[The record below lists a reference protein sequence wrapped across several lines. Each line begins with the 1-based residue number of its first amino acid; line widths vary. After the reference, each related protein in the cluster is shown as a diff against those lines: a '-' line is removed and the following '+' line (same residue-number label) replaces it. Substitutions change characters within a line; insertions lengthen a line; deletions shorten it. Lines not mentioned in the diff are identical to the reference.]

1 MDFIYPEFYET
12 SIWLFKTLKY
22 LFKWGDNKLAL
33 KLNLSAHILSSSS
46 FKVTKFH
53 YLNIEYPIETHIH
66 IHQFVDLAAFADV
79 RIVVP
84 DKSQFASDVEDYQD
98 WIILCSNKTR
108 HKSVFRQCKLFVPW
122 ADKRTLPVF
131 LGRLAGGQSYPFP
144 KWETHMF
151 HSKAHL

>member
-12 SIWLFKTLKY
+12 SIWLFKSLKY

-79 RIVVP
+79 ELL
-84 DKSQFASDVEDYQD
+84 SQIRVNLRATLRTIKIESYYVQTKLGINLSSDNASYLYSELISVNF
-98 WIILCSNKTR
+98 LCS
-108 HKSVFRQCKLFVPW
+108 
-122 ADKRTLPVF
+122 
-131 LGRLAGGQSYPFP
+131 
-144 KWETHMF
+144 
-151 HSKAHL
+151 